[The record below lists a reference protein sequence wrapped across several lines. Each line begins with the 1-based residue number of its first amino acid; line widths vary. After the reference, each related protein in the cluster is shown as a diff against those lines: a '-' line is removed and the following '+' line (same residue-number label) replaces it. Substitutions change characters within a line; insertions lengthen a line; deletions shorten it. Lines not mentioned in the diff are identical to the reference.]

1 METVYNL
8 KPRHLVSCSYSN
20 HCATF
25 HIVTDIKHR
34 SLLKKAEM
42 HTPKSPYPAAD
53 DVTDKQAEPLP
64 FEQDKEFIDYID
76 NLTDDDY
83 NAQILGTTYANRH
96 RTKQKG
102 DSGKSTPLKPK
113 RQLTENQTRQ
123 GNPNFFLA
131 EKNFMP
137 KNANKK
143 VALVAKQALASL
155 RAVTRFVTLTV
166 EGAETTYEDTL
177 QYGKD
182 FANNIA
188 QRHRGCLAHFFD
200 VGKGEERGRFH
211 IHGLLTADSQEIIDD
226 CVKRW
231 HKGAVDCRELYE
243 KDIVSSIYMLVRYMI
258 NDTVKIIKDGV
269 KVKNCILKCGE
280 VKTAE
285 KMRGVTEE
293 EVIETIKAL
302 AFLHYYYLPYKI
314 YTQKYRINNK
324 DMLYICFAF
333 RGKSMA
339 NMSHG
344 HQQTLLKIVEYIRGS
359 P

>member
-1 METVYNL
+1 MATVFNL

-20 HCATF
+20 NCATF

-34 SLLKKAEM
+34 SLLKKAEV
-42 HTPKSPYPAAD
+42 HTPKSPYPATN
-53 DVTDKQAEPLP
+53 DVTDKQSEPLP
-64 FEQDKEFIDYID
+64 FEQDKAFIDYID
-76 NLTDDDY
+76 SLTDDDY
-83 NAQILGTTYANRH
+83 SAQILGTNYANRH
-96 RTKQKG
+96 RTKPKG
-102 DSGKSTPLKPK
+102 DSEKSTPIKPK
-113 RQLTENQTRQ
+113 RQLTENRTRQ
-123 GNPNFFLA
+123 GNPNFFNA
-131 EKNFMP
+131 VKNFMP
-137 KNANKK
+137 KNTNRK
-143 VALVAKQALASL
+143 VALVAKQALASI
-155 RAVTRFVTLTV
+155 RVNVRFVTLTV
-166 EGAETTYEDTL
+166 EGAETTYKDTL

-188 QRHRGCLAHFFD
+188 QRHRGHLAFIYD
-200 VGKGEERGRFH
+200 VGKSEKAGRFH
-211 IHGLLTADSQEIIDD
+211 IHGLLMADSQEIIDD

-243 KDIVSSIYMLVRYMI
+243 IDIVASIYKIVRYMI
-258 NDTVKIIKDGV
+258 NHTVQLINDGV
-269 KVKNCILKCGE
+269 TVKNCVLKCGE
-280 VKTAE
+280 VKTTN

-302 AFLHYYYLPYKI
+302 AFLHYYYLPYEI
-314 YTQKYRINNK
+314 YTQKYRMNNK
-324 DMLYICFAF
+324 EMLYICFAF

>member
-1 METVYNL
+1 MATAYNL

-42 HTPKSPYPAAD
+42 HTPKNPFPATD
-53 DVTDKQAEPLP
+53 DVSDKQSEPLP

-83 NAQILGTTYANRH
+83 SAQILGTDYANRH

-123 GNPNFFLA
+123 GNPNFFNS
-131 EKNFMP
+131 EKNFLP
-137 KNANKK
+137 KNTNKK
-143 VALVAKQALASL
+143 VALVAKQVLASM
-155 RAVTRFVTLTV
+155 RPVIRFVTLTV

-188 QRHRGCLAHFFD
+188 QRHKGSIVKFFD
-200 VGKGEERGRFH
+200 VGKGKEKGRFH
-211 IHGLLTADSQEIIDD
+211 IHGILMADSQEIIDD

-231 HKGAVDCRELYE
+231 HKGAVDCRKLYE
-243 KDIVSSIYMLVRYMI
+243 VDIVSSTYKIVRYMI
-258 NDTVKIIKDGV
+258 NDTVQIIKDGV
-269 KVKNCILKCGE
+269 KVKNCILKCGA
-280 VKTAE
+280 VKTAD
-285 KMRGVTEE
+285 KMRGVTKEE
-293 EVIETIKAL
+293 IIETIKAL

-314 YTQKYRINNK
+314 YTQTYRMNDK
-324 DMLYICFAF
+324 EMLYICFAF
-333 RGKSMA
+333 RGKTMA